1 MAMASSTLVLHHRP
15 PLRPSTVLRTRGR
28 VLILVAA
35 FVALA
40 VGAYVGDS
48 GLLAWDEPVRAF
60 VSTHRPDF
68 LVGFFQSATKLGTLT
83 SVVVGVTLT
92 ALLIRRRC
100 YLVAGMLGGA
110 IVLLPLLQWALK
122 ALIDRDRPA
131 EDQLAHAGSP
141 SFPSGHTMTAVVI
154 WGLVPPVVALLTNRR
169 VWWWLATVLSGTIIV
184 IVAASRVYLGV
195 HWISDV
201 VGSALVGALILLLVE
216 RVIDL
221 GHRHRPCPSCPP
233 KPDHLARR

>member
-1 MAMASSTLVLHHRP
+1 MFAV
-15 PLRPSTVLRTRGR
+15 
-28 VLILVAA
+28 
-35 FVALA
+35 LA
-40 VGAYVGDS
+40 VGANVGDS
-48 GLLAWDEPVRAF
+48 GLLLAWDEPVRAF

-68 LVGFFQSATKLGTLT
+68 LHGFFRSATRLGTVT
-83 SVVVGVTLT
+83 SVVLGVTLT

-110 IVLLPLLQWALK
+110 VVLLPALQWALK
-122 ALIDRDRPA
+122 ALVDRDRPT
-131 EDQLAHAGSP
+131 EGELATATSP

-169 VWWWLATVLSGTIIV
+169 VWWWLATALSATVIV

-195 HWISDV
+195 HWVSDV
-201 VGSALVGALILLLVE
+201 VGAALVGALVLLLIE

-221 GHRHRPCPSCPP
+221 GHRHRPCPTCR
-233 KPDHLARR
+233 DGA